1 MVVLSACESGI
12 GDTLSSGRVES
23 LANAFLHAE
32 AGSVVSS
39 LWRVDDGSTKELM
52 GEFYRFFTNGRS
64 SAVALAEAQRS
75 MIKRGHL
82 PSRWAGFIVSEWS
95 GSDS

>member
-1 MVVLSACESGI
+1 M
-12 GDTLSSGRVES
+12 ES

-39 LWRVDDGSTKELM
+39 LWQVGDGSTKELM

-64 SAVALAEAQRS
+64 SATALAEAQRS
-75 MIKRGHL
+75 MIKRRHL
-82 PSRWAGFIVSEWS
+82 PSRWAGFVVSEWS
-95 GSDS
+95 GDDS